1 MIVITISFPAVDARY
16 GQVDAVAVR
25 KLHQIAYELGKVL
38 FKKLAFVGAFK
49 DEDFAEVFIIGFF
62 LARSKIAHEVH
73 NVKIIERVGLTV

>member
-1 MIVITISFPAVDARY
+1 MVAITIYFPAVDARY

-38 FKKLAFVGAFK
+38 FKKLGFIGALA
-49 DEDFAEVFIIGFF
+49 DEDFAEIFIIGFF

-73 NVKIIERVGLTV
+73 NVKKEICSRTS